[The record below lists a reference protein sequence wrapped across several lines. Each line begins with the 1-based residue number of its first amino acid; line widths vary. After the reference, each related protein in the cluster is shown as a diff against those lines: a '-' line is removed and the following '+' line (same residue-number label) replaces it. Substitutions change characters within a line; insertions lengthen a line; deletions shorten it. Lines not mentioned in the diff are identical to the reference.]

1 MIDIID
7 GELRI
12 SVRHLVE
19 FLCRKGNLDNRFKG
33 ISDKTAMDAGSRAHR
48 RIQKSMGP
56 DYKSEVF
63 LAVDFPDDKYN
74 IRIEGR
80 ADGIFI
86 NDNIPFVDEIKG
98 TYKEIRFLSEPAWVH
113 KTQAMCYAYIYG
125 VQNGLDKIGIRMTY
139 VNLFTDE
146 LKYFEEIMYMEE
158 LSVWFSGIVGELRKW
173 GDYLYYHRINRNTSI
188 INLKF
193 PFEYREGQRN
203 LAVSVYRAIER
214 KSNLFIQAPTG
225 VGKTISTVFPAVK
238 SVGSGY
244 TDKLFYLTAKTITR
258 TAAEDTFDILRG
270 RNLIFKTVTITAK
283 DKLCLLEGEISPNCN
298 PEVCEFARGHY
309 DRIND
314 AVFELVNKENV
325 ITRDVILDYSARFKV
340 CPFELCLDVTYWVDG
355 IICDYNYVFDPNVR
369 LKRFFADGS
378 KGNYVFLVD
387 EAHNLVDR
395 AREMFSAPV
404 FKDQF
409 LAVKKLVAPYSKR
422 LTTALERCNRNLLS
436 MKRECVEDYSIIE
449 NDDELALN
457 LSRLEG
463 EFSLFMENNKDFTYM
478 DEILDLYFD
487 IMHFNAMYEIAD
499 DSYVRYCEHTDE
511 GFMYKLFCVN
521 PGNNISECLAK
532 GRMGVFFSATLLP
545 INYYKELLTGNTEEY
560 AIYANSPFDINK
572 RLLMIGKDVTSRY
585 TRRNNIEY
593 SKIKEYI
600 SGITE
605 AKKGN
610 YLVFFPSY
618 KYMNDVYELFANE
631 DINIIPQSNNMTESE
646 KEEFLNRFNNNNGDT
661 LIGFC
666 VLGGVFSEGID
677 LRKDSLIGTVIVGPG
692 LPSISTTCQILRKY
706 YDDKENKGYEYAYVY
721 PGMNKVLQAAGRV
734 IRTDEDMGIITLL
747 DDRFLWENYLNLFP
761 KEWSNYRVVTKES
774 VKEEVL
780 DFWSDM
786 IYNTTESVF

>member
-63 LAVDFPDDKYN
+63 FAVDFPDDKYN

-369 LKRFFADGS
+369 LKRFFSDGS